1 MNTNENNISK
11 DIFRLL
17 GVFIVAIFSI
27 AFGLLRLLG
36 DSNNSETSTDL
47 FDKPEDNYDDLTS
60 MSLKSTLNPMNVN
73 NIYDD

>member
-17 GVFIVAIFSI
+17 GALIVAIFSI

-36 DSNNSETSTDL
+36 SSENSEDTLAAQSNNFDDHSSISLDSTI
-47 FDKPEDNYDDLTS
+47 
-60 MSLKSTLNPMNVN
+60 NPMNSN

>member
-1 MNTNENNISK
+1 MNTNENKISK

-17 GVFIVAIFSI
+17 GVLIVAIFSVV
-27 AFGLLRLLG
+27 FGLLRMLG

-47 FDKPEDNYDDLTS
+47 FDKSEDNYDDLTS